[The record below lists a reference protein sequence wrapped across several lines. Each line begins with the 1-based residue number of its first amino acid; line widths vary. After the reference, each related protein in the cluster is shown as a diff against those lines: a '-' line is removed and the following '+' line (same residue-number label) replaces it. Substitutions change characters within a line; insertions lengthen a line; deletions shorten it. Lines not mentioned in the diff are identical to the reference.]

1 MVARSFAVFSIL
13 LECCSLMVIDDLMT
27 QDTAL
32 TGWVRVFFCFVLIL
46 SFSLTQ
52 SLMLL

>member
-1 MVARSFAVFSIL
+1 
-13 LECCSLMVIDDLMT
+13 MVIDVLMT
-27 QDTAL
+27 QDAAL
-32 TGWVRVFFCFVLIL
+32 CGRVSFYLIL